1 MAVDKP
7 VITSDEDRSSSTIP
21 AVSMLDPTVDPT
33 LAIIDENQSNNLAHN
48 TSLSVM
54 KALISK
60 STMHSPLSNTS
71 KNAAKSSTP
80 SGLFNLSD
88 RMCKHFMSPAVNPSP
103 ACSSPTPSNGLAHT
117 QNLDPS
123 RAQTSPMHSH
133 KLTREEKLQRIGY
146 KHIALSSQLPTPS
159 IPSAL
164 PKLVEDLSKNP
175 KLVPKVVSDKLLAL
189 ESEITVLQEGHEA
202 VLIWNRKLERDLC
215 ELTTKWETTQQHN
228 DIVKERLASFE
239 THLMAQEARQVTAL
253 IGADEKVKVKN
264 DSAKDNVFNVSACL
278 WIAK

>member
-1 MAVDKP
+1 
-7 VITSDEDRSSSTIP
+7 
-21 AVSMLDPTVDPT
+21 
-33 LAIIDENQSNNLAHN
+33 
-48 TSLSVM
+48 
-54 KALISK
+54 
-60 STMHSPLSNTS
+60 
-71 KNAAKSSTP
+71 
-80 SGLFNLSD
+80 
-88 RMCKHFMSPAVNPSP
+88 MSPAVNPSL
-103 ACSSPTPSNGLAHT
+103 ARSSPTPSNGLAHT

-123 RAQTSPMHSH
+123 RAQTSPTHSR

-175 KLVPKVVSDKLLAL
+175 KLVPKVVSDKLLVL
-189 ESEITVLQEGHEA
+189 ESEITVLQEDHEA
-202 VLIWNRKLERDLC
+202 VLIQNRKLERDLR

-228 DIVKERLASFE
+228 DIVKEHLASFE
-239 THLMAQEARQVTAL
+239 TRLTAQEVRQVTAL
-253 IGADEKVKVKN
+253 IGADEKVKVKD